1 MTTRFMLARHAT
13 CALTE
18 HMLFGR
24 VIDAPLDTRGQRQA
38 LALARRIALEKP
50 SAVLSSPRRRARQ
63 TARAIAALAGHTV
76 RVDWRLDELDF
87 GRWSGKSFASLAA
100 DPDWHRW
107 NRERASSATPLGDD
121 MEKARTR
128 LMQVLDEV
136 QHEYPEQTVVLVTHA
151 EVIRASLLHFM
162 RRSANDFQQ
171 LEIAPASLSVVNVG
185 QDSSVRIEFVNERV
199 PPTST
204 PASRAGEERMSA

>member
-38 LALARRIALEKP
+38 LALARRIAPEKP

-63 TARAIAALAGHTV
+63 TARAIAALTGHTV

-121 MEKARTR
+121 MAKARMR
-128 LMQVLDEV
+128 LMQVLDDIA
-136 QHEYPEQTVVLVTHA
+136 QEYPEQTVVLVTHA
-151 EVIRASLLHFM
+151 EVIRAALLHFM
-162 RRSANDFQQ
+162 NRSANDFQK
-171 LEIAPASLSVVNVG
+171 LEIAPASLSVVNVAPDG
-185 QDSSVRIEFVNERV
+185 GVRIEIVNER
-199 PPTST
+199 PPLTAT
-204 PASRAGEERMSA
+204 PPRAGGERMSA